1 MDKIKRKAIIVS
13 GYFNPVHKGH
23 LELFQKS
30 KEKGDFLIVIINS
43 DLQRKLKGSKIF
55 QDENERLSIISSIK
69 YVNKAIISIDKDKTQ
84 ISTIK
89 YLHNKYNTIWDLY
102 FANCGDQDNN
112 SIPERKICKDL
123 NISLIDGLGN
133 KIQSSSWLLKNT

>member
-69 YVNKAIISIDKDKTQ
+69 F
-84 ISTIK
+84 
-89 YLHNKYNTIWDLY
+89 L
-102 FANCGDQDNN
+102 
-112 SIPERKICKDL
+112 
-123 NISLIDGLGN
+123 
-133 KIQSSSWLLKNT
+133 